1 MSFTLNN
8 GIHFVETPAC
18 LFGPETSI
26 EQEFELYVLSFY
38 LMVSTLLTISEVSST
53 TNLNL
58 HCLSECGGT
67 HISLHSSKLPPDYH
81 HQSPSCS
88 LPPPHDPPH
97 DLASEASSKEA
108 RRSP

>member
-18 LFGPETSI
+18 LLGPETSI

-38 LMVSTLLTISEVSST
+38 LMASTLLTISKVSST

-67 HISLHSSKLPPDYH
+67 HISLHSSKLSSDEA
-81 HQSPSCS
+81 
-88 LPPPHDPPH
+88 PPHDLSH
-97 DLASEASSKEA
+97 DLASEASFREA
-108 RRSP
+108 QSSP